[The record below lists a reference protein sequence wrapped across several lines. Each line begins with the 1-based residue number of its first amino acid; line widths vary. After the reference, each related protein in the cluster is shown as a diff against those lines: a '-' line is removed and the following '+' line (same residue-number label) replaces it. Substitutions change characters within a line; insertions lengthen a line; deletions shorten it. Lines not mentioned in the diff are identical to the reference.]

1 MYSRYLFISGT
12 MSFKFNFGGKEADP
26 SAGAEVS
33 KTSRER
39 KRAEG
44 KEHFMEEAHL
54 VCRYALI

>member
-1 MYSRYLFISGT
+1 
-12 MSFKFNFGGKEADP
+12 MSFKFNFGVKEADP

-54 VCRYALI
+54 VCQLCISVISTVLISIN